1 MPDAEFKDTKVIMIM
16 GVSKAARASTLK
28 MVERG
33 NAVILVAHPENQA
46 YLDELGAQITELGGQ
61 SLAMGIDCNSLLEV
75 QAMFEATTSQYHN
88 VNTFM
93 HFSKGFGKI
102 NPEVLEF
109 LQDKVNPVTG
119 TTTCTMTDKWIS
131 KQSLDEMGQSVLPE
145 EIRFPEFVTQRILGI
160 REFESRETYHLID
173 KEAAEKRAQAKL
185 AESLAV
191 EAREPPATV
200 HVATPIKKGAPPP
213 PATPTTPIVNRPV
226 PSAPGTVMK
235 KAPPPPAPSTPSG
248 DSSKPNFCK
257 SCGKNGNSGN
267 WCNFCG
273 QRR

>member
-1 MPDAEFKDTKVIMIM
+1 MPDAEVKDSSKVIMIM
-16 GVSKAARASTLK
+16 GISKAARAATLK

-33 NAVILVAHPENQA
+33 NTVILVANPENQA
-46 YLDELGAQITELGGQ
+46 YLDELGAQITSMGGQ
-61 SLAMGIDCNSLLEV
+61 SLAMGIDCTSLLEV
-75 QAMFEATTSQYHN
+75 QAMFEATTSQYQN

-109 LQDKVNPVTG
+109 LQDKVNPITG

-131 KQSLDEMGQSVLPE
+131 KQLLDEMGQSVLPE
-145 EIRFPEFVTQRILGI
+145 EVRFPEFVTQRILGI

-173 KEAAEKRAQAKL
+173 KEAEAKRAA
-185 AESLAV
+185 AESKAA
-191 EAREPPATV
+191 EIKEPPATV

-213 PATPTTPIVNRPV
+213 PVTPATPSTSRPA
-226 PSAPGTVMK
+226 PAASAPGSALK
-235 KAPPPPAPSTPSG
+235 KAPPPPAAPAG

-257 SCGKNGNSGN
+257 SCGKNGNPGN

>member
-1 MPDAEFKDTKVIMIM
+1 MIM
-16 GVSKAARASTLK
+16 GVSKAARASTLRL
-28 MVERG
+28 VERG
-33 NAVILVAHPENQA
+33 NTVVLVANPENQA
-46 YLDELGAQITELGGQ
+46 YLDELGSHITELGGQ

-119 TTTCTMTDKWIS
+119 TTTCTMTHNWIS
-131 KQSLDEMGQSVLPE
+131 KSSLDEMGQAILPE
-145 EIRFPEFVTQRILGI
+145 EVRFPEFVTQRILGI
-160 REFESRETYHLID
+160 REFESRETYHLTNQ
-173 KEAAEKRAQAKL
+173 EAEEKRAATQLTESKAAAEAK
-185 AESLAV
+185 
-191 EAREPPATV
+191 EPPATV
-200 HVATPIKKGAPPP
+200 HVGTPVKKGAPPP
-213 PATPTTPIVNRPV
+213 PATPQTPIVNRPPPP
-226 PSAPGTVMK
+226 PSGTVLK
-235 KAPPPPAPSTPSG
+235 KAPPPPGTTPSG
-248 DSSKPNFCK
+248 DSNKPNFCK
-257 SCGKNGNSGN
+257 SCGKNGNAGN